1 MHVEE
6 KAQRIS
12 LFVIGVN
19 RMIVENKGI
28 INVSAFERHKIIHF
42 VNI

>member
-12 LFVIGVN
+12 LFVIDVN

-28 INVSAFERHKIIHF
+28 IMCQHLKDTKSSTL
-42 VNI
+42 